1 MKKFLFVRWSISC
14 RLIARSS
21 FSGYK
26 WKKKEDGEGWKRQRR
41 GKKEYSNNYFPVGEK
56 DVFSLLPRVSIINR
70 ILGSLI
76 SIWIKWRKERDEEGI
91 EGRWKGWAKE
101 GCSDREE
108 FHNLLIAHTMIAP
121 LIYIYI
127 SHSNTW
133 ALGMLQPIFFC
144 SRFRKRIFMRS

>member
-26 WKKKEDGEGWKRQRR
+26 WKKEEDGEEWKRERR

-70 ILGSLI
+70 ILGLFDLHLDKMEERTGRGRDRREMERLGERRMFRQGRI
-76 SIWIKWRKERDEEGI
+76 S
-91 EGRWKGWAKE
+91 
-101 GCSDREE
+101 
-108 FHNLLIAHTMIAP
+108 
-121 LIYIYI
+121 
-127 SHSNTW
+127 
-133 ALGMLQPIFFC
+133 
-144 SRFRKRIFMRS
+144 